1 MLSVTYTASL
11 FGVDAFM
18 VAIECNAVRSLPSFE
33 IVGLPDLAV
42 KESKQRIFT
51 GAYSAGISFPDAEVT
66 VNLAPA
72 DRRKEG
78 SALDLGILAALC
90 RSCGVIPSSVDLRK
104 MCFIGELSFTGEVRR
119 VRGALNMALSA
130 AKEGLSEIYVPHENL
145 PEASAAA
152 GNGVKIFGVATA
164 AELVSH
170 MRGECVLEAVTT
182 PPEKVV
188 PDMRAVYG
196 DFSQIKGQTRAK
208 RAVEIAAAGGHNI
221 LLVGP
226 PGSGKSMIAK
236 RIPTI
241 LPEMTYAEAIETTK
255 VHSASGILDSGCG
268 IVGHRPFRSPHHS
281 MSVASL
287 VGGGKIPMPGEISL
301 AHNGVLFLDEFPE
314 FNKGAMEALRAPL
327 EDSVVTITRAAGRV
341 TFPSAFMMVCAMNPC
356 RCGYYGSRRGKC
368 TCTSGDVKN
377 YLSKLSGPML
387 DRIDIQVEMPE
398 LDFTELSAAV
408 PGEPSEVIR
417 QRVEAARQ
425 ISRERFRAAGRED
438 YALRSNAKMDTDDI
452 RRFCVLDEDC
462 IRIMESSFKKMNLSA
477 RAYDR
482 ILRVARTIA
491 DLDYVAAGGEVREGI
506 DAGGKIGKK
515 HVMEAVQ
522 MRSLD
527 KYWKNV

>member
-18 VAIECNAVRSLPSFE
+18 VTIECNAVRALPAFE

-42 KESKQRIFT
+42 KEAKQRIMT
-51 GAYSAGISFPDAEVT
+51 GAANAGLILPDAEVT

-90 RSCGVIPSSVDLRK
+90 RSCGIIPESVQLDK
-104 MCFIGELSFTGEVRR
+104 MCFIGELSFTGDVRR
-119 VRGALNMALSA
+119 VRGALNMALGA
-130 AKEGLSEIYVPHENL
+130 AAAGFKEIFVPEGNL
-145 PEASAAA
+145 IEASAAA
-152 GNGVKIFGVATA
+152 GNGVRIYGVSSAYA
-164 AELVSH
+164 LVSH
-170 MRGECVLEAVTT
+170 MRGESSIVPVET
-182 PPEKVV
+182 PPDKVKC
-188 PDMRAVYG
+188 DMRSVYG
-196 DFSQIKGQTRAK
+196 DFSQVKGQARAK

-255 VHSASGILDSGCG
+255 VHSASGLLSADSG

-281 MSVASL
+281 MSMVAL
-287 VGGGKIPMPGEISL
+287 VGGGTIPMPGEISL

-314 FNKGAMEALRAPL
+314 FNKAALESLRAPL
-327 EDSVVTITRAAGRV
+327 EDSRVTITRAAGRV

-356 RCGYYGSRRGKC
+356 RCGYFGSRRGKC
-368 TCTSGDVKN
+368 TCTQGDVKN

-398 LDFTELSAAV
+398 LDFSELSNAA
-408 PGEPSEVIR
+408 PGEASEVIR
-417 QRVEAARQ
+417 ARVEAARD
-425 ISRERFRAAGRED
+425 ISRERFRAAGRESF
-438 YALRSNAKMDTDDI
+438 ALMSNAKMDTDDI
-452 RRFCVLDEDC
+452 REFCRLDEDC
-462 IRIMESSFKKMNLSA
+462 LKIMETSFKKMNLSA

-491 DLDYVAAGGEVREGI
+491 DLDYVASGGEVRVGI
-506 DAGGKIGKK
+506 DAGGPILKK